1 MSTPS
6 PLSVVMAGET
16 VEAKL
21 LDGSKLTV
29 FVRTLPARQLLT
41 GHLAKLDNEAE
52 MLEAGCRAP
61 AGCHPLPEG
70 WVDALT
76 DESHL
81 ELVAKLKALNF
92 QRAVRQ
98 AERLAATRGD
108 LQPLEN
114 RANSLQNTS
123 PTRP

>member
-1 MSTPS
+1 
-6 PLSVVMAGET
+6 MAGET
-16 VEAKL
+16 VEATL
-21 LDGSKLTV
+21 LDGSKLAV

-61 AGCHPLPEG
+61 VGCHPLPDG

-81 ELVAKLKALNF
+81 ELVTKLKALNF
-92 QRAVRQ
+92 QRAVSQ
-98 AERLAATRGD
+98 AERLAATRGE
-108 LQPLEN
+108 LQVLES

-123 PTRP
+123 QTRP